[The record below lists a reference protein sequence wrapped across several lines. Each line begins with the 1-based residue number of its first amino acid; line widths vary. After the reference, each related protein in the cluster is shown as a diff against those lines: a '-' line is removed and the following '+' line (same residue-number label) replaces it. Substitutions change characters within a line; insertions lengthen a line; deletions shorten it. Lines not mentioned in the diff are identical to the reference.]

1 MLENNGGTQMS
12 ENKEYGAQCLAYG
25 YVFAGGSAANL
36 QSFLM
41 LPD

>member
-1 MLENNGGTQMS
+1 MS
-12 ENKEYGAQCLAYG
+12 AHNDYGALYG

-41 LPD
+41 LSD

>member
-1 MLENNGGTQMS
+1 MS
-12 ENKEYGAQCLAYG
+12 ANKEYGAQYG

-41 LPD
+41 QSD

>member
-1 MLENNGGTQMS
+1 MS
-12 ENKEYGAQCLAYG
+12 ANKEYGAQCLAYG

-41 LPD
+41 LSD